1 MKIKFTIYITLLFFT
16 VVGQEKENKLKEDL
30 QAIIAKTVDNQKV
43 FGVSFAVQ
51 KDSFN
56 WEGTAGNIAIN
67 HTFFIAS
74 TCKIFASAIV
84 FYLINNDKINLKD
97 KISKYLDA
105 NTLNQLHVYKGKDY
119 SNEITLEHLLA
130 HTSGLPDYFQDKDAN
145 GESLE
150 KKLTAGKDMGWDF
163 EYTIALTKKLTPH
176 FAPGTKNK
184 AHYSDANYQILG
196 KIIEVV
202 TGKSFAQNC
211 NEIIINPLQ
220 LNNTYLFP
228 QANKEQPKT
237 LYYKNKP
244 LEIPLA
250 MASFGADGGIVS
262 NSADMMIFIRA
273 FFNGEILNNKK
284 YLRDLSKGNQKK
296 VGIIATLIGNP
307 EVVVLDE
314 PFANLDPTTV
324 NRLKKIIKELS
335 ENPQVTILVS
345 SHDLQHTVEVC
356 DRIVALN
363 KGEVVKDIVTSA
375 ETLQELEAFF
385 AV

>member
-1 MKIKFTIYITLLFFT
+1 MIQVNQLSKKYNGTT
-16 VVGQEKENKLKEDL
+16 VLQIDNLSIPKGQSFGLVGNNG
-30 QAIIAKTVDNQKV
+30 AGKT
-43 FGVSFAVQ
+43 
-51 KDSFN
+51 
-56 WEGTAGNIAIN
+56 
-67 HTFFIAS
+67 TFFSLLLDLIQP
-74 TCKIFASAIV
+74 TTGEI
-84 FYLINNDKINLKD
+84 INNEIPVHTSENWKSFTASFLDESFLIG
-97 KISKYLDA
+97 YLTPEEYFYFIGDLRGQNKA
-105 NTLNQLHVYKGKDY
+105 DVDV
-119 SNEITLEHLLA
+119 LLA
-130 HTSGLPDYFQDKDAN
+130 KH
-145 GESLE
+145 EE
-150 KKLTAGKDMGWDF
+150 
-163 EYTIALTKKLTPH
+163 
-176 FAPGTKNK
+176 
-184 AHYSDANYQILG
+184 
-196 KIIEVV
+196 
-202 TGKSFAQNC
+202 
-211 NEIIINPLQ
+211 
-220 LNNTYLFP
+220 
-228 QANKEQPKT
+228 
-237 LYYKNKP
+237 
-244 LEIPLA
+244 
-250 MASFGADGGIVS
+250 
-262 NSADMMIFIRA
+262 